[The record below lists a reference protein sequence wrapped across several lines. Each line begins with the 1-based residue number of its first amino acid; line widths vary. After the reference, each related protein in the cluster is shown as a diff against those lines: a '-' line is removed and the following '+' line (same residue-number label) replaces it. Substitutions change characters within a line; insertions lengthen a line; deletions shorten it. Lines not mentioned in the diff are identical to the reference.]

1 MISPSLMHWPLFRK
15 LVRFV
20 AAGAVALTLAGC
32 NGRANPPSV
41 PIFGSY
47 FPAWIFCAI
56 GGVVLAL
63 IVRTLFIWAKLDAHL
78 PVPPL
83 VYLGVAISG
92 GIGLWFVWSGGL

>member
-1 MISPSLMHWPLFRK
+1 MISPLLINWPLPRK
-15 LVRFV
+15 LARFF
-20 AAGAVALTLAGC
+20 AASAAVLTLTGC
-32 NGRANPPSV
+32 NGSANPPSV

-63 IVRTLFIWAKLDAHL
+63 ILRTVFIWLKLDAYL

-83 VYLGVAISG
+83 VYLGAAISS
-92 GIGLWFVWSGGL
+92 GIGLWFVWSGVV